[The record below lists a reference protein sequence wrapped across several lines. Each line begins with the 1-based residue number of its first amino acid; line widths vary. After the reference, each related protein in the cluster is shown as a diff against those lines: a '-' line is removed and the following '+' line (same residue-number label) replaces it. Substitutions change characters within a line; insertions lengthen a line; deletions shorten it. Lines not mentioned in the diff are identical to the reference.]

1 MATLRPV
8 TDKERIISIDG
19 PIAIGKTT
27 LGAILMERIG
37 TDGVFFPETGHKAPA
52 GGENPVDVWLEHPK
66 QLAAAFQM
74 SMYRECQARM
84 MLAERDLT
92 ISKLKKRKSLIVID
106 RSLVGNAIFA
116 VTNHRIGNISDEG
129 FRFYCAHLRC
139 EPVMSLSSNDLNVQL
154 WAPVETCAKRLGI
167 RNVDDTTHE
176 EEKYQLDYFWELAR
190 TTFCAL
196 LANLS
201 REQPQPQ
208 LVINWETEVSVAVD
222 NFCWIYNSYM
232 QSDKSQAP
240 ISVRLSYDPCIESK
254 YDHYFNVLDFSAAAT
269 VEEFFSRTNIYAT
282 MDVLALHS
290 VYSGPRRVYIQ
301 LPRCVKSDSFS
312 AIFPLNIV

>member
-1 MATLRPV
+1 
-8 TDKERIISIDG
+8 
-19 PIAIGKTT
+19 
-27 LGAILMERIG
+27 
-37 TDGVFFPETGHKAPA
+37 
-52 GGENPVDVWLEHPK
+52 
-66 QLAAAFQM
+66 
-74 SMYRECQARM
+74 M

-92 ISKLKKRKSLIVID
+92 IAKLKKRKSLIMID

-116 VTNHRIGNISDEG
+116 VTNHRIGNISDEE

-201 REQPQPQ
+201 REQPQRQ
-208 LVINWETEVSVAVD
+208 LVINWETDVSAAID
-222 NFCWIYNSYM
+222 NFCSIYNAYM

-240 ISVRLSYDPCIESK
+240 ISVRLSYDPCNESK
-254 YDHYFNVLDFSAAAT
+254 YDRYFNVLDFSAAAT

-282 MDVLALHS
+282 MDVLALHDG
-290 VYSGPRRVYIQ
+290 YSGPRRVYIQ